1 MKNILTSKT
10 FWITTVIVTIIFF
23 FAGISVSK
31 TYKGEMEL
39 LLLPKNDI
47 TARNIN
53 QVMQNAQEIPMSLSF
68 YNKLIEFNP
77 DIEDTFKN
85 LSDSKR
91 KENWNAKIEIE
102 KIKES
107 GIIKISVYDDAQLQT
122 ELISKQTALD
132 TAKVLGKYYNIL
144 TELDVKIIDGP
155 IVSSVSKTSSIG
167 LFIFSLIAG
176 LIAGI
181 AGYFLVK
188 FLPEDEIKS
197 GLSSLEN
204 YFKTPTKEEADEN
217 EKVNAEL
224 SGYFSS
230 DKKEAEDSSEVY
242 HIEKRASAP
251 ENLPIIDESVFA
263 LPEEKPL
270 SQTSNENIPQN
281 GAREATQE
289 EIKARLNKLLNS

>member
-1 MKNILTSKT
+1 M
-10 FWITTVIVTIIFF
+10 
-23 FAGISVSK
+23 
-31 TYKGEMEL
+31 
-39 LLLPKNDI
+39 LLPKNDI

-77 DIEDTFKN
+77 DIEDAFKD
-85 LSDSKR
+85 LSDSER
-91 KENWNAKIEIE
+91 KENWNAKIKIE

-107 GIIKISVYDDAQLQT
+107 GIIKINVYDETQLQA

-132 TAKVLGKYYNIL
+132 TAKVLGKYYNTL

-188 FLPEDEIKS
+188 FLPQDELRS
-197 GLSSLEN
+197 SFASLEN

-251 ENLPIIDESVFA
+251 ENLPIIDRSVFA
-263 LPEEKPL
+263 LPEEEPA
-270 SQTSNENIPQN
+270 SQISTESIPQN
-281 GAREATQE
+281 GAREASPE